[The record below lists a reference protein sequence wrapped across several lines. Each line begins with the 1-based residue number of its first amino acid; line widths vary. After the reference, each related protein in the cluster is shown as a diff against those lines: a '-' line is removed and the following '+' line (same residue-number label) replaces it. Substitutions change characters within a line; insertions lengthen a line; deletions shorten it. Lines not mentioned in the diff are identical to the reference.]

1 MELGAGA
8 GSRNRS
14 RLDQLYNTVCPEA
27 LLWYLRKARL
37 YWALRPAISSL
48 RKGPWISP
56 MLTRE
61 LQIAGI
67 EFIVRDFL
75 TVEIA
80 TVLDVWSVRVPLVRG
95 TIKRRQFCLCTF
107 LSFVYI
113 LNRTKNPRLIAFK
126 TS

>member
-1 MELGAGA
+1 M
-8 GSRNRS
+8 
-14 RLDQLYNTVCPEA
+14 CPEA

-80 TVLDVWSVRVPLVRG
+80 TVLDVWSVRVPLVSG